1 MPAPGVSAFGDGSH
15 ESGATGLTI
24 NGGNFGAFPGSAWIF
39 ANSDGSGAA
48 DELVVG
54 DWGDL
59 VLTGVEI
66 PSSLN
71 NVAGTKYLRVQREDL
86 AWSNSFSFT
95 LSIAAAPETPAAAQT
110 AAGSGKRGKRRRMF
124 VQIDEQDFEVSSLEE
139 AQRILE
145 KAKRLAV
152 ESAEE
157 TVAERTEK
165 RVKRGKSVKIDL
177 PTITTKAPELKSL
190 VSTYRDDIEA
200 IYRRMALDAEIGQL
214 LRLKWQR
221 ELDDDDEE
229 ALFVLLH

>member
-66 PSSLN
+66 PSSLTN
-71 NVAGTKYLRVQREDL
+71 TAGTRYLRVQREDL

-110 AAGSGKRGKRRRMF
+110 AAGSGKKRKSKRRLF
-124 VQIDEQDFEVSSLEE
+124 VQIDDQDFEVSSLED
-139 AQRILE
+139 AQQLLE

-157 TVAERTEK
+157 TVE
-165 RVKRGKSVKIDL
+165 V
-177 PTITTKAPELKSL
+177 PTITTQAPELKSL

-200 IYRRMALDAEIGQL
+200 IYRRMAVDAEI
-214 LRLKWQR
+214 R
-221 ELDDDDEE
+221 ERMRRRMMEDDEE
-229 ALFVLLH
+229 AIFVLMH

>member
-66 PSSLN
+66 PSSLTN
-71 NVAGTKYLRVQREDL
+71 TAGTRYLRVQREDL

-110 AAGSGKRGKRRRMF
+110 AAGSGKKRKSKRRLF
-124 VQIDEQDFEVSSLEE
+124 VQIDDQDFEVSSLED
-139 AQRILE
+139 AQQLLE

-165 RVKRGKSVKIDL
+165 RVKRGKSVKIEV
-177 PTITTKAPELKSL
+177 PTITTQAPELKSL

-200 IYRRMALDAEIGQL
+200 IYRRMAVDAEI
-214 LRLKWQR
+214 R
-221 ELDDDDEE
+221 ERMRRRMMEDDEE
-229 ALFVLLH
+229 AIFVLMH